1 MKKGVRVLE
10 VDCPTQLICTY
21 RYDAFKWALKD
32 GTEKGKVCAP
42 LQALEQGP
50 VVADR
55 DGGRTKR

>member
-1 MKKGVRVLE
+1 MLE
-10 VDCPTQLICTY
+10 VDCPTQLIRTY